1 MSSRN
6 AQILS
11 RSRRK
16 EFEKSCVRGTI
27 CNAPCLCII
36 LIFNELRQYPL
47 SFFPHIFP
55 TKCNFIASC
64 WMQKVVS
71 QSMDSNFYH
80 FCEAIE
86 ASLNL
91 PLTAVISSVAHP
103 YRQRSY
109 RLLHPSD
116 DHNPESHTPQT
127 SCWHSC
133 RVRYQLMDFHW
144 ACVLH
149 HPVFSDNQPTVLN
162 KRF

>member
-1 MSSRN
+1 MIIVSFVLSLQPKPHSRNYSLDGYSGLVRSGMSSRN

-71 QSMDSNFYH
+71 QSMDSNFCH
-80 FCEAIE
+80 FCEAIK
-86 ASLNL
+86 AFPNL
-91 PLTAVISSVAHP
+91 PLMAGLFSICHP
-103 YRQRSY
+103 YQQRFY
-109 RLLHPSD
+109 R
-116 DHNPESHTPQT
+116 
-127 SCWHSC
+127 
-133 RVRYQLMDFHW
+133 
-144 ACVLH
+144 
-149 HPVFSDNQPTVLN
+149 
-162 KRF
+162 